1 MVSQQK
7 APVGAGALLRR
18 ERLSS
23 VSRDDATIAE
33 LVIHTDPGDQP
44 GVIESLAKWNIP
56 EKASWYIRHHCNCV
70 RAQLI
75 IERLHFRGPIPESCD
90 KTDCCGGGGGGI

>member
-1 MVSQQK
+1 MPHYK
-7 APVGAGALLRR
+7 IR
-18 ERLSS
+18 S

-33 LVIHTDPGDQP
+33 LVIQTDPGDQP

-56 EKASWYIRHHCNCV
+56 EKAIWHIRHQCNCV

-90 KTDCCGGGGGGI
+90 KTDCGGVGGGI